1 MTQVQFKELQELQ
14 SKIEDKKR
22 KLSRIDRLV
31 KTCGVEC
38 KISGAPI
45 NSFNTRIEYEFSDSE
60 LTNKILKS
68 EKEKVSKKL
77 KELEERFE
85 KY

>member
-1 MTQVQFKELQELQ
+1 MTQEQFKELQELQ

-22 KLSRIDRLV
+22 KLSRIDRLL
-31 KTCGVEC
+31 KSCGVEC

-45 NSFNTRIEYEFSDSE
+45 NSFKRIEYEFNDSE

>member
-1 MTQVQFKELQELQ
+1 MTQEQFKELQELQ

-22 KLSRIDRLV
+22 KLSRIDRLL
-31 KTCGVEC
+31 KSCGVEC

-45 NSFNTRIEYEFSDSE
+45 NDSE